1 MKVDILAIGAHPD
14 DIELSCV
21 GTLLRHM
28 DQGKA
33 VGLLDLTRGE
43 LGSRGSAKLRDE
55 EAAKSAKL
63 MGAKFRK
70 NLDMGD
76 GYFEYNRLNVNRII
90 HVIRECKPDI
100 VLANAIDDR
109 HPDHGRAAKLIVDAC
124 FFSGL
129 TKIETNN
136 KKGKPQKAW
145 RPKAV
150 YHYIQDRHLKPDFV
164 VDITDYMEQKIEC
177 IQAFGSQFY
186 NKRTEK
192 EYKKEV
198 KTPISGE
205 DFLEFIKAKNRVFG
219 RPAQFEFAEGFNVA
233 RIPGVNNLFDLL

>member
-14 DIELSCV
+14 DVELSCV
-21 GTLLRHM
+21 GTLLSHM
-28 DQGKA
+28 AQGKT

-43 LGSRGSAKLRDE
+43 LGSRGSAKLRDK
-55 EAAKSAKL
+55 EAAKSAKI

-90 HVIRECKPDI
+90 HVIRECKPEI

-129 TKIETNN
+129 AKIETNN
-136 KKGKPQKAW
+136 HKGKPQKEW
-145 RPKAV
+145 RPRAV
-150 YHYIQDRHLKPDFV
+150 YHYIQDRNLKPDFV
-164 VDITDYMEQKIEC
+164 VDITEHMDKKIEC

-186 NKRTEK
+186 NKATQE
-192 EYKKEV
+192 EYKGEV

-205 DFLEFIKAKNRVFG
+205 DFFEFIKAKNRTFG